1 MAERL
6 SNREVYELIIGGGLR
21 GSVGKIEGSRFYWN
35 DEYGQYDL
43 QDIPAPMFSVSESDF
58 TSTGANRRYILGTP
72 QNPYFKAPSGVEL
85 PIVDNKEVSGL
96 CYSIRCVPAPEGSPD
111 LYSAYL
117 IECLYIGT
125 DNTVVGVN
133 NVECKTLFEYS
144 HADIV
149 NACYGGLLREGDYS
163 CGLVGVCTGGEGSTR
178 EYYTSNESI
187 GSGENAV
194 YYNSYWGAGQK
205 PIEDDGVT
213 PTGGSGG
220 GGGSYSRP
228 DEEVG
233 VPDLPSYSVCD
244 IGTTALYEMSPM
256 GLHDFSNFLWS
267 ANFFDNI
274 IKNRESPIENIIQIS
289 MVPRLE
295 FEGVA
300 GNVVIGN
307 LTSPASGLKL
317 STSFYQINCGT
328 INVTEYY
335 KNFADYDTNIS
346 IYLPF
351 CGIFDL
357 DVNDC
362 MDGVIGVKYNIDVF
376 TGECIAFV
384 SCNTNGVWHV
394 LQTHNGNVASQ
405 FPIADR
411 NMIPYYSSLI
421 GAVTSALTGNVAG
434 GVQGVMNAKPTY
446 SRAGSIGGAAGML
459 NIKYPFLI
467 FSTPQIFTAETFK
480 QNRGYMS
487 NLSGKLS
494 SFSGFV
500 SCDPD
505 KLDLTGL
512 NLLDEEMEMLYT
524 ILSEGIYI

>member
-1 MAERL
+1 MAEPL
-6 SNREVYELIIGGGLR
+6 SSRELYELLIGGGLR
-21 GSVGKIEGSRFYWN
+21 GSKGKIEATRFYYN
-35 DEYGQYDL
+35 DEFAQFDPQDGFSPIL
-43 QDIPAPMFSVSESDF
+43 QISESQF
-58 TSTGANRRYILGTP
+58 VSVGTSPQWILGTNT
-72 QNPYFKAPSGVEL
+72 NPYFVVQEGQQL
-85 PIVDNKEVSGL
+85 PTLGDHEIVALAYRYGCE
-96 CYSIRCVPAPEGSPD
+96 PAQPGSPD
-111 LYSAYL
+111 LYGDYYL
-117 IECLYIGT
+117 EECYLDSSGNIIGT
-125 DNTVVGVN
+125 NRN
-133 NVECKTLFEYS
+133 NCKDLFSES
-144 HADIV
+144 HAEIA
-149 NACYGGLLREGDYS
+149 NFGYGATIREGTY
-163 CGLVGVCTGGEGSTR
+163 GAGMMTVMVGGEGSTR
-178 EYYTSNESI
+178 EYYTGYENVI
-187 GSGENAV
+187 SGESFD
-194 YYNSYWGAGQK
+194 YYAKYWGAGQK

-233 VPDLPSYSVCD
+233 VPGLPSYSVCD
-244 IGTTALYEMSPM
+244 IGTTALYEMSPA

-267 ANFFDNI
+267 SNFIDNI

-295 FEGVA
+295 FVGTA
-300 GNVVIGN
+300 GSVVIGN
-307 LTSPASGLKL
+307 LTAPASGLKL
-317 STSFYQINCGT
+317 STSFYQIDCGT

-335 KNFADYDTNIS
+335 RNFADYGTSIS

-351 CGIFDL
+351 CGIFDI

-405 FPIADR
+405 FPISDR
-411 NMIPYYSSLI
+411 NMMPYYAGLI
-421 GAVTSALTGNVAG
+421 GAVTSALTGNIMG
-434 GVQGVMNAKPTY
+434 GVQGVLNSKPTF
-446 SRAGSIGGAAGML
+446 SRAGSIGGTAGML
-459 NIKYPFLI
+459 NIKYPYLI

-512 NLLDEEMEMLYT
+512 NLMDEEMEMLYS